1 MKLNYFLCLLFSISL
16 SAQTALV
23 GTTTPDLAAYGES
36 TNYVGEAEYQIFLDT
51 DTGILDKPIIL
62 IDGFDPGDTRS
73 IAGLYSLLD
82 FTGTSGT
89 QNLADLVRAE
99 GFDVVILNF
108 PIYTRADDMAIIDGG
123 ADFIE
128 RNAMLLVDLI
138 EIINADKAAN
148 NPEQN
153 VIIGPSMGGLIS
165 RFALSY
171 MEQQSLDHDTRLW
184 MSFDAPHH
192 GANVPLGLQHQL
204 NFLANGL
211 DLGGLGDF
219 SVVALQPLVDQ
230 FLKSPAAR
238 QLLTDHFESHLE
250 TGSDV
255 VFDSSLLTPE
265 PHPWRTIFTTN
276 LENLNVATNGFPEDT
291 RNVAIINGSGI
302 GSSYFAV
309 GNSGATVS
317 PGYSVI
323 DLTIPNIAP
332 LTNAVIQSNFTP
344 AVDDGT
350 QPISNIAVE
359 LCIIGCND
367 LLNGDGFASAA
378 AFPFT
383 DGIDAAPGGLFDLS
397 ALTGA
402 FMPDPGSLEEQFL
415 NALAI
420 DKFNFIPSVSG
431 MALNITA
438 NGEIDWYHNFNLPP
452 GTPPNGDVLNET
464 PFVNYYIPDDNEPH
478 VQLTEANVAF
488 AISEIIPQTL
498 SISTEDYGI
507 ALNENPV
514 KQNLSIQSNL
524 NLNNVDINIIDLTGK
539 IVFNLKTDL
548 LERTEIPLNIQSGI
562 YILSISNNDN
572 LNFKTK
578 IIKQ

>member
-1 MKLNYFLCLLFSISL
+1 MKIHYLLVFLFSISL
-16 SAQTALV
+16 TAQTPLV
-23 GTTTPDLAAYGES
+23 GTTVPDLAAYGES

-51 DTGILDKPIIL
+51 DTGVLDKPIIL
-62 IDGFDPGDTRS
+62 VDGFDPGDTRS
-73 IAGLYSLLD
+73 LTGLYDLLD
-82 FTGTSGT
+82 FSGTSGT

-108 PIYTRADDMAIIDGG
+108 PMYTRSADMANIDGG

-138 EIINADKAAN
+138 GIINADKAAN
-148 NPEQN
+148 SPEQN

-165 RFALSY
+165 RYALNY

-184 MSFDAPHH
+184 MSFDSPHH

-219 SVVALQPLVDQ
+219 SVVALQPLIDE

-238 QLLTDHFESHLE
+238 QLLTDHFESHLSA
-250 TGSDV
+250 GSDV
-255 VFDSSLLTPE
+255 EFDPTLLTPE
-265 PHPWRTIFTTN
+265 PHPWRTIFTNNMEGLT
-276 LENLNVATNGFPEDT
+276 TSGFPEDT

-302 GSSYFAV
+302 GNPYFAM
-309 GNSGATVS
+309 GESGTTVT
-317 PGYSVI
+317 PGLSVI
-323 DLTIPNIAP
+323 DLSIPNIAP
-332 LTNAVIQSNFTP
+332 FTTAVIQSNLTP
-344 AVDDGT
+344 AIVDGT
-350 QPISNIAVE
+350 EAISNIRVDF
-359 LCIIGCND
+359 CIIGCND
-367 LLNGDGFASAA
+367 LLNGTGLANAA
-378 AFPFT
+378 AFPFS

-397 ALTGA
+397 GLTGA
-402 FMPDPGSLEEQFL
+402 FMPDPGSLEESFL

-431 MALNITA
+431 MALTITA
-438 NGEIDWYHNFNLPP
+438 NGEIDWYHDFNLPP

-464 PFVNYYIPDDNEPH
+464 PFVNYYMPDNNEPH

-488 AISEIIPQTL
+488 ALSEIIPQTL
-498 SISTEDYGI
+498 TVSNLDFGI
-507 ALNENPV
+507 ALDQNPV
-514 KQNLSIQSNL
+514 KDNLIIRSNETISNATL
-524 NLNNVDINIIDLTGK
+524 SVIDLTGK
-539 IVFNLKTDL
+539 VVLSINTQLTDYNVIPFNA
-548 LERTEIPLNIQSGI
+548 QSGI
-562 YILSISNNDN
+562 YLLRITNSDN
-572 LNFKTK
+572 LDFKTK